1 MPRYGRGKSKRDDQ
15 LRLARDETRPLKSS
29 RGGTDGAGAK
39 DADSGRDSDSS
50 SSGEDSGSG
59 GDDAATPPGP
69 ADDGEE
75 AAPPPGAAHGPT
87 VPPLNL
93 RATVG
98 YWVSVTNA
106 FEAGWTSL
114 KDTAS
119 GSARAFAIYA
129 RRAAGSS
136 ARSAFRALLTIQAF
150 GQAVYRLGTAARR
163 GREHQRGNAAAIERM
178 QERAVA
184 GRSLR
189 VYSRMGCRQC

>member
-1 MPRYGRGKSKRDDQ
+1 MTQARKTRILGVIATLAHLERTPEVAVMTPHPPRA
-15 LRLARDETRPLKSS
+15 LLMM
-29 RGGTDGAGAK
+29 AK
-39 DADSGRDSDSS
+39 W
-50 SSGEDSGSG
+50 
-59 GDDAATPPGP
+59 PP
-69 ADDGEE
+69 
-75 AAPPPGAAHGPT
+75 PPPGAAHGPT
-87 VPPLNL
+87 VPPLYL
-93 RATVG
+93 RATAG
-98 YWVSVTNA
+98 ICVSVTNA
-106 FEAGWTSL
+106 FEAGWTSVA
-114 KDTAS
+114 DTAS